1 MTEPMTDPIMVPMT
15 NQNWDVS
22 SVSRFCNVFFVR
34 FTIGMFF
41 LQLCTI
47 SVPLCHLTH
56 GFGMQSGVILGFAPQ
71 NIYVIITIIIIITIV
86 TIIIMIKTSR
96 LRLVDCP
103 TQLTLIFIFWYL
115 YLSVGVS

>member
-1 MTEPMTDPIMVPMT
+1 M
-15 NQNWDVS
+15 
-22 SVSRFCNVFFVR
+22 FFVR

-71 NIYVIITIIIIITIV
+71 NIYGIITIIIIITIV
-86 TIIIMIKTSR
+86 TIIIITIIIITIIITS
-96 LRLVDCP
+96 
-103 TQLTLIFIFWYL
+103 
-115 YLSVGVS
+115 VSGTVSQ